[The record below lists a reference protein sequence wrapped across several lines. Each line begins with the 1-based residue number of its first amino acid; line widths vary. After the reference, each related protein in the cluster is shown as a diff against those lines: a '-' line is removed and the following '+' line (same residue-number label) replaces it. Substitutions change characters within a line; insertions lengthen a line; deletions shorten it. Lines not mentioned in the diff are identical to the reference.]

1 MKLSEISK
9 QGRKLLLTSLAAAA
23 MVAGMQQGAQAGGI
37 SPGGAA
43 IVGGV
48 AGLAIGA
55 AIADANRPKPPPY
68 YYPGYAPPYRPG
80 QYDPYWN
87 QSFRPDPNVTC
98 YPAQR
103 ICYNRYGG
111 VADKW
116 TRRIYGY

>member
-1 MKLSEISK
+1 MKLSDISK
-9 QGRKLLLTSLAAAA
+9 QGRKFMLTSLAAAA
-23 MVAGMQQGAQAGGI
+23 MLAGIENGAQAGGI

-55 AIADANRPKPPPY
+55 AIADAARPRKPY
-68 YYPGYAPPYRPG
+68 YYNGYAPPYRPG

-87 QSFRPDPNVTC
+87 QAFRPDPAITC

-103 ICYNRYGG
+103 LCYNRYG
-111 VADKW
+111 AISDKW
-116 TRRIYGY
+116 TRRVYGY

>member
-1 MKLSEISK
+1 MKLSDISK
-9 QGRKLLLTSLAAAA
+9 QGRRLLLSSILAVAALIGA
-23 MVAGMQQGAQAGGI
+23 EQSAQAGGI

-55 AIADANRPKPPPY
+55 AIADSARPKRPY
-68 YYPGYAPPYRPG
+68 YYNGYAPAYPPG

-87 QSFRPDPNVTC
+87 RVYRPDPNVTC

-103 ICYNRYGG
+103 LCYNRYG
-111 VADKW
+111 AISDKW
-116 TRRIYGY
+116 TRRVYGS